1 MVLVCG
7 LPDWY
12 NLLILGSIDFFRSG
26 GGGGGG
32 LGNPYGHEC
41 KIPRPDVTLPYE
53 DKPTWA
59 EEESRTSSSEKQR
72 KSRGLVIT
80 LELERNKAL
89 GKPWKNKSL
98 GYIPSPKGERS
109 KA

>member
-1 MVLVCG
+1 MYDWFQENDILSYFHAFLNKGYDDLEVLVIETITENVLSTELSTG
-7 LPDWY
+7 I
-12 NLLILGSIDFFRSG
+12 NLLG
-26 GGGGGG
+26 
-32 LGNPYGHEC
+32 
-41 KIPRPDVTLPYE
+41 
-53 DKPTWA
+53 
-59 EEESRTSSSEKQR
+59 QR
-72 KSRGLVIT
+72 KKVALAVPKSRGLVIT

>member
-1 MVLVCG
+1 MKF
-7 LPDWY
+7 P
-12 NLLILGSIDFFRSG
+12 RSMSE
-26 GGGGGG
+26 
-32 LGNPYGHEC
+32 NRHFP
-41 KIPRPDVTLPYE
+41 TT
-53 DKPTWA
+53 KPTWA
-59 EEESRTSSSEKQR
+59 EEESHTSSSKKQR